1 MIEMRGRL
9 KEVAIVAVILLVL
22 SFGYFVLYQPS
33 PSQEGES
40 IFMGPTTTFVLDCPL
55 PEVPQSV
62 PLLNVERIDI
72 DENEAIAIAR
82 GEPFNMAGELDA
94 IQRPYPDGG
103 IAIEVRAGFE
113 FDENG
118 KLIALKGD
126 HMLQL
131 FYDGPVEYNGPGWS
145 GYDHSPTLPTEEDA
159 RRIAEEF
166 LKKVEEFGCFYP
178 KPPLEVVI
186 NEVCAGSSTS
196 IENTSWINYWSVIYE
211 LRYENMPIRR
221 AGGSVKIGAGGTVVG
236 FGAGWRNL
244 TPGPEVEITVTPEE
258 ALRELG
264 SPFRTTPVKMI
275 VEKIEL
281 GYWTNP
287 ILESQDQVLPVYVF
301 SGTAIFEDGDEM
313 GFAYPVP
320 ATNLDYPPLY

>member
-1 MIEMRGRL
+1 MRGKL
-9 KEVAIVAVILLVL
+9 KKVAIAVVVLLVL
-22 SFGYFVLYQPS
+22 SFGYFALSQPS
-33 PSQEGES
+33 PFQGEQS
-40 IFMGPTTTFVLDCPL
+40 TFLSGSTTFVLDCPL
-55 PEVPQSV
+55 PEVPHSV
-62 PLLNVERIDI
+62 PILNVERIYF

-82 GEPFNMAGELDA
+82 GEPFNMTGELDT

-131 FYDGPVEYNGPGWS
+131 FYEGPVEYNGPGWS
-145 GYDHSPTLPTEEDA
+145 GYDYPPTLSTEEDA

-166 LKKVEEFGCFYP
+166 LKKVKESGCFYP

-211 LRYENMPIRR
+211 LKYENMPILG
-221 AGGSVKIGAGGTVVG
+221 AGGSVSIGAGGTVVG

-244 TPGPEVEITVTPEE
+244 TPGPEVEITVTPEDAMNE
-258 ALRELG
+258 LR
-264 SPFRTTPVKMI
+264 SPFMSTPAKMI

-281 GYWTNP
+281 GYWTKI
-287 ILESQDQVLPVYVF
+287 ILERQDQALPVYVF

>member
-1 MIEMRGRL
+1 
-9 KEVAIVAVILLVL
+9 
-22 SFGYFVLYQPS
+22 
-33 PSQEGES
+33 
-40 IFMGPTTTFVLDCPL
+40 
-55 PEVPQSV
+55 V

-72 DENEAIAIAR
+72 DKNEAIAIAG
-82 GEPFNMAGELDA
+82 GEPFNMTGELDVRELSFNQENMAA
-94 IQRPYPDGG
+94 IQ
-103 IAIEVRAGFE
+103 VREGDYE
-113 FDENG
+113 FILYYE
-118 KLIALKGD
+118 
-126 HMLQL
+126 
-131 FYDGPVEYNGPGWS
+131 GPVEYNGPGWS
-145 GYDHSPTLPTEEDA
+145 GYDYPPTLSTEEEA

-166 LKKVEEFGCFYP
+166 LKKVEESGCFYP

-186 NEVCAGSSTS
+186 NEVRAGSSTS
-196 IENTSWINYWSVIYE
+196 IENTSWINYWSVRYE
-211 LRYENMPIRR
+211 LRYENMPILR

-244 TPGPEVEITVTPEE
+244 TLGPEVEITVTPEE
-258 ALRELG
+258 ALSGLG

-287 ILESQDQVLPVYVF
+287 IIERQDQALPVYVF